1 MGTPEDLK
9 QPSTPILGDIG
20 LINGE
25 DDVPEPQV
33 ERVTFGAWKEVVRK
47 HFPNSLRVVEA
58 CLANY
63 FSLLL
68 QDLSNCPA
76 LVLIGPP
83 SSSKT
88 TVLEFLDTHV
98 MFPTDNFTPRS
109 FVSHYANVEKSKLAT
124 EVDLLPRIRHKMLV
138 VKDLSP
144 MFSKRADD
152 VKDGMGVMTRVLDGR
167 GYASDSGAHGHRG
180 YTGDY
185 VFGLLAATTPLPKN
199 TWEMMSTLGPR
210 LLFLQIEP
218 EVETEAE
225 QLEKLL
231 SAASYQEKVEECRAA
246 VSAYMDRLW
255 EQHGGIR
262 SLEWDR
268 PADDQDRMMEL
279 VRLANLGSAIRGQAA
294 RETAD
299 PSLDEYYF
307 SPAIVEGT
315 DRYRS
320 MLYNLARGHA
330 ISDGRLQLDISDVKM
345 AADVTLSSGKPL
357 VVRIMKSALLS
368 TEPLSV
374 TQLSAATGASYPTVN
389 VAVGQ
394 MLRVGLLSVAQDN
407 PLLLGLGH
415 QHEWLKELYRDS
427 GIASFKIS

>member
-1 MGTPEDLK
+1 MYRSNDPK
-9 QPSTPILGDIG
+9 QPIESILRDIG
-20 LINGE
+20 PINGGDE
-25 DDVPEPQV
+25 NPIAQVPDVTPD
-33 ERVTFGAWKEVVRK
+33 TWKEIVTR
-47 HFPNSLRVVEA
+47 HFPNSVPVVEA

-98 MFPTDNFTPRS
+98 IFPTDNFTPRS
-109 FVSHYANVEKSKLAT
+109 FVSHSANVEKSKLAT
-124 EVDLLPRIRHKMLV
+124 EVDLLPRIRHKMMV

-152 VKDGMGVMTRVLDGR
+152 VKEGMGVMTRVLDGR

-180 YTGDY
+180 YSGDY
-185 VFGLLAATTPLPKN
+185 VFGFLAATTPLGRN
-199 TWEMMSTLGPR
+199 IWEMMSTLGPR

-218 EVETEAE
+218 EIETEAE
-225 QLEKLL
+225 QLWKLL
-231 SAASYQEKVEECRAA
+231 SVVSYREKVEECRAA
-246 VSAYMDRLW
+246 VSTYMDHLW
-255 EQHGGIR
+255 ERHGGIR
-262 SLEWDR
+262 GLEWDR
-268 PADDQDRMMEL
+268 QADDRERMMEL
-279 VRLANLGSAIRGQAA
+279 VRLANLGSALRGQPA
-294 RETAD
+294 RENAD

-307 SPAIVEGT
+307 SPAIVEGS

-330 ISDGRLQLDISDVKM
+330 ISEGRIQLNLSDVKM
-345 AADVTLSSGKPL
+345 AAGVTLSSGTPMK
-357 VVRIMKSALLS
+357 VRLLKSVLLS
-368 TEPLSV
+368 AEPLNI
-374 TQLSAATGASYPTVN
+374 TQLAAATGASDPTVN

-394 MLRVGLLSVAQDN
+394 MLRVGLLSIAQEN
-407 PLLLGLGH
+407 RLLLAIGQ
-415 QHEWLKELYRDS
+415 QHEWLKDL
-427 GIASFKIS
+427 F